1 MTIYHTRDPQQASIQ
16 HPIASCKLMR
26 YERLFVLMAAL
37 IPLASYNVH
46 FILGWSVDRALF
58 GLLILFFPFYFAK
71 RKILWGVAPVL
82 TFLGILALAL
92 SLMTGGVTKGV
103 VKFLPSLIQSYI
115 IFGIGVF
122 VFKNNPR
129 SMKMISFIFV
139 SWAIIFILFSAY
151 TLFFYYVIGIT
162 YVPSPFAREYQ
173 DLAHRMAMMHSRRLF
188 LPLASAPHLGA
199 MAGFIA
205 LWALIVFIKTRRWF
219 ILSLGIL
226 MLGIAILSLSR
237 GPILSFVVAF
247 SFLLATG
254 IFLRVLKFNR
264 QLCGVALTFLV
275 IIVSITFY
283 QGLQFETF
291 GKADIN
297 RLEINSE
304 KIEEILEGRHL
315 SLRLHALEMYLGGD
329 LSQLMFGQG
338 LGAFSE
344 SGVGAYSFASYLTL
358 LVETGFFGALIF
370 TMIIGLPLLMCSKKL
385 LPRNKQTRFWF
396 LSIFSMALFIALV
409 HLFYELKTLPGLWLQ
424 LSFVFALSQSR
435 SKDLITAEE
444 WFRSSRN
451 SIRM

>member
-1 MTIYHTRDPQQASIQ
+1 MTIYHPHDPQRASIQ
-16 HPIASCKLMR
+16 HPTASCKLMR
-26 YERLFVLMAAL
+26 YERLFVLMAVL

-46 FILGWSVDRALF
+46 FILGWSVDRALL

-71 RKILWGVAPVL
+71 RKISWGVAPVL
-82 TFLGILALAL
+82 TFLGILAFAL

-129 SMKMISFIFV
+129 SMKMINFIFV
-139 SWAIIFILFSAY
+139 SWAIIFIIFSAY
-151 TLFFYYVIGIT
+151 ELFFYYIIGTT
-162 YVPSPFAREYQ
+162 YVPSPFAGEYQ
-173 DLAHRMAMMHSRRLF
+173 DLAHIMAMMRSRRLF
-188 LPLASAPHLGA
+188 LPLGSAPHLGA

-205 LWALIVFIKTRRWF
+205 LWALIIFIKTRQWF
-219 ILSLGIL
+219 TLSLGIL
-226 MLGIAILSLSR
+226 MLDIAVLSLSR
-237 GPILSFVVAF
+237 GPILSFVVAS

-254 IFLRVLKFNR
+254 IFLKVLKFNR

-275 IIVSITFY
+275 IIVSINFY
-283 QGLQFETF
+283 QGLQLKTS

-297 RLEINSE
+297 RLAIDS
-304 KIEEILEGRHL
+304 EEILEGRHL
-315 SLRLHALEMYLGGD
+315 SLRLHALEMFSKGD
-329 LSQLMFGQG
+329 LLQMMFGQG
-338 LGAFSE
+338 LGAFRE

-385 LPRNKQTRFWF
+385 LSRNKQTRFWF
-396 LSIFSMALFIALV
+396 LSIFSMALFIGLV

-424 LSFVFALSQSR
+424 MAFVFGLSQSR
-435 SKDLITAEE
+435 LKDLIAAEE
-444 WFRSSRN
+444 WLISSRN